1 MGVSKAYQDLAALGL
16 AVRLCEMADDSRT
29 VWATVDVLAER
40 FGMKRDT
47 ITAMIRHLERSGIV
61 WKGRGKVV
69 VTLRKNPFKGM
80 IDPLNGINDPLN
92 GHEHEDIKTLKTLE
106 DHESLRILKILKIE
120 DKNTHAHPVKKI
132 PTKPKRVAAD
142 DPGFKAFW
150 ADYPRKVGKIPA
162 AKWWESRW
170 PNDQELMSILE
181 GLDTWVE
188 HWQARGTEIQYIP
201 HPVTWL
207 RAERWTEPPEAQK

>member
-1 MGVSKAYQDLAALGL
+1 MGISRGYMHLALRGL
-16 AVRLCEMADDSRT
+16 ETELREMADMD
-29 VWATVDVLAER
+29 
-40 FGMKRDT
+40 
-47 ITAMIRHLERSGIV
+47 GIV
-61 WKGRGKVV
+61 MLSNRSIASKLQIGQRQINKMITELVEEGLVHKTRGLLRMNGSVKDPNGSVKESNGS
-69 VTLRKNPFKGM
+69 VTDARH
-80 IDPLNGINDPLN
+80 D
-92 GHEHEDIKTLKTLE
+92 KTLKTLE

-150 ADYPRKVGKIPA
+150 ETYPRKVGKLPA

-170 PNDQELMSILE
+170 PNDHELMSILE
-181 GLDTWVE
+181 GLDAWVE